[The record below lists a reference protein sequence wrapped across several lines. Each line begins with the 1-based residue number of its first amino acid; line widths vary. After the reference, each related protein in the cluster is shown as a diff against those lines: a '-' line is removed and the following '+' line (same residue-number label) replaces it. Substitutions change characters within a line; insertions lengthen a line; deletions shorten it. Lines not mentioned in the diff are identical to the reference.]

1 MDKLEGMRIFV
12 AVADARGFAPAARQ
26 LGLSPPAVTRAI
38 VALETRVGAQ
48 LLRRSTRSVA
58 LTEAGARFHA
68 DCKRILAE
76 IDEAEASASR
86 AHAVPQG
93 LLSLTAPVM
102 FGRLHVAPVLLD
114 FLAQHRQLSARSFF
128 SDQIV
133 HLLDE
138 GFDVAVR
145 IAHLSDSGLT
155 AVRAGHVR
163 RVVVASP
170 QYLAEH
176 GLPRTPADLAQHR
189 GIGFSQ
195 HGAVSAP
202 WVFYPPGGKA
212 RANGEAAGE
221 AAHPQMQVVTNA
233 GEMGI
238 GAALAGHGLARALSY
253 QVAADV
259 MAGRL
264 HVVMADHEPPPIPV
278 QLVYAEG
285 RKAAA
290 KVRAFVDFAL
300 ERLRAE
306 PVLNGRMVWPD
317 PL

>member
-12 AVADARGFAPAARQ
+12 AVADARGFAPAARG

-38 VALETRVGAQ
+38 AALEARVGAQ
-48 LLRRSTRSVA
+48 LLRRSTRSVV

-76 IDEAEASASR
+76 IDDAEASASG
-86 AHAVPQG
+86 AHSVPQG
-93 LLSLTAPVM
+93 LLSITAPVM

-114 FLAQHRQLSARSFF
+114 FLAQQPQLKARSYF

-145 IAHLSDSGLT
+145 IAHLPDSGLT

-176 GLPRTPADLAQHR
+176 GVPRTPADLAQHR
-189 GIGFSQ
+189 GVGFSQ
-195 HGAVSAP
+195 HGSVSAA
-202 WVFYPPGGKA
+202 WVFCPPGSGSSSP
-212 RANGEAAGE
+212 GET
-221 AAHPQMQVVTNA
+221 AHPQMQMVTNA
-233 GEMGI
+233 GEMSI
-238 GAALAGHGLARALSY
+238 AAALAGHGLARALSY
-253 QVAADV
+253 QVAGEV
-259 MAGRL
+259 LAGRL
-264 HVVMADHEPPPIPV
+264 QVVMADHEPPPIPV

-290 KVRAFVDFAL
+290 KVRSFVDFAL
-300 ERLRAE
+300 ARLRAQ
-306 PVLNGRMVWPD
+306 PVLNGRLAWPD
-317 PL
+317 PP